1 MIQSRTQDVDMLFA
15 QEPVKD
21 RSSRHTSSHREGANT
36 GGGLNRLTPK
46 TGLSAEK
53 RRRRLER
60 IRSNIVAERAEQAVV
75 QLTVTEL
82 AASAKTNHSSASDK
96 PAGKTDAT
104 TAPRFSEADFKPAYL
119 ESSRSSK
126 DRDAKRRAS
135 RKTSAA
141 RHAPAAV
148 ATDFAAF
155 EVSTKTER
163 KKTASGD
170 GRVVASKSLTSA
182 AVGDFQ
188 VIDPPPPEPETY
200 REWFKRVVANHRW
213 TTWFT
218 TFYVHWLLFLLMAAI
233 VVHGPENAVS
243 LLIDAT
249 FAETVETEVATFEV
263 VSPEPELQPEAEP
276 ESMPEEEPD
285 VTEMEEEK
293 LELNPDLVSEVATD
307 PPPESSSSASSSNDS
322 AAKQSA
328 AASAFGDYNPAPPSA
343 VSEGSFSVWTE
354 PSTPKAGEPYRII
367 IQVRLPKNI
376 QRYDLSDLQGV
387 VVGSDGYRKPIPGSM
402 QGALPINNGYARFV
416 VPIVSADATVRDTV
430 FIRSR
435 TLKET
440 QKLVLQF

>member
-15 QEPVKD
+15 QEPVED
-21 RSSRHTSSHREGANT
+21 RSSRHVSSTRKSANT
-36 GGGLNRLTPK
+36 GGGLNRLMPK
-46 TGLSAEK
+46 TGRSADN

-60 IRSNIVAERAEQAVV
+60 IRRNIVAERAEQAVV
-75 QLTVTEL
+75 QLTVKEL
-82 AASAKTNHSSASDK
+82 AASAKADSAAVADM
-96 PAGKTDAT
+96 PAGKADAN

-126 DRDAKRRAS
+126 ERDAKRRAS
-135 RKTSAA
+135 HK
-141 RHAPAAV
+141 APAARLAPASV
-148 ATDFAAF
+148 ATDFSAF
-155 EVSTKTER
+155 EVSTKSAP
-163 KKTASGD
+163 KKTSSGD
-170 GRVVASKSLTSA
+170 GRASAPQPRSGGE
-182 AVGDFQ
+182 VGDFQ

-218 TFYVHWLLFLLMAAI
+218 TFYIHWLLFLLMAAI
-233 VVHGPENAVS
+233 VVHGPQHAVS

-263 VSPEPELQPEAEP
+263 VSPEPELQPEPEP
-276 ESMPEEEPD
+276 ESVPEEEPD
-285 VTEMEEEK
+285 VTEMEEEN
-293 LELNPDLVSEVATD
+293 LELNPDLVSEVATE
-307 PPPESSSSASSSNDS
+307 PPPESSRNSSSSTDS
-322 AAKQSA
+322 TAKQSA

-387 VVGSDGYRKPIPGSM
+387 VVGSDGYRKPIPGSTR
-402 QGALPINNGYARFV
+402 GALPINNGYARFV